1 MALEKIVT
9 NGVAVAGVHTLTLAD
24 VDGLYVG
31 YQVKFAGCGVFDG
44 VYVLTDV
51 DATAKTVE
59 YVQASHT
66 HASTDLRGQASVIV
80 SWADTDDVTTFLGVA
95 GDVDWLEYCT
105 DAANEFCWGRRQS
118 ANYHQDLPTVV
129 PNSRVLEAVVLY
141 AGSLYRER
149 SSVDSYASFNELP
162 ISPPIGTMGRVKQLL
177 GVERPSFA

>member
-1 MALEKIVT
+1 MALEKRVT

-31 YQVKFAGCGVFDG
+31 YSVTFSGCGVFNGTHD
-44 VYVLTDV
+44 LTDV

-59 YVQASHT
+59 YLQGNQNHPTTALH
-66 HASTDLRGQASVIV
+66 GQASVNV
-80 SWADTDDVTTFLGVA
+80 EWADSDDVTVFLGVA
-95 GDVDWLEYCT
+95 GDTDWLDYCT
-105 DAANEFCWGRRQS
+105 DAANEFCWARRQA
-118 ANYHQDLPTVV
+118 ANYHLDIPTVV
-129 PNSRVLEAVVLY
+129 PNKKVLEAVVLY

-149 SSVDSYASFNELP
+149 GSVDSYSSFNELP